1 VKQFSPQSHF
11 VYPTSTLFLAEM
23 FSSKNE
29 LNKMSLRSRF
39 VQRAAVPAADLVSL
53 RATSP
58 NSG

>member
-1 VKQFSPQSHF
+1 
-11 VYPTSTLFLAEM
+11 M
-23 FSSKNE
+23 FSSKNQ

-53 RATSP
+53 RATSF